1 MRARARTPA
10 PQLVGRPA
18 LQQQPLNLERIE
30 TIDTE
35 RKNMQ
40 NIVRKLQ
47 PAQKEVNQAAHDQD
61 LVEVPRRAQLDR
73 DNDGASL
80 DLPELERA
88 DEAEK

>member
-1 MRARARTPA
+1 
-10 PQLVGRPA
+10 
-18 LQQQPLNLERIE
+18 LNQERIE
-30 TIDTE
+30 SIDTE
-35 RKNMQ
+35 RKTME

-80 DLPELERA
+80 DLPKLERA